1 MIKIWLEQG
10 IGGHRTFALR
20 AVFAMAL
27 LISAGLATA
36 ATRDMER
43 WDAKYGTDEYI
54 LGKSPISFL
63 EANVHL
69 LPKGKALDL
78 AMGEGRNGV
87 YLATQ
92 GFQVTGLDISEK
104 GLEKARKL
112 AAEKNVTIETKVV
125 DLESHQLERNAYD
138 VVLCIYYLQR
148 DLVPQI
154 KQALKPGG
162 MVVIETYNVDY
173 LKYNSRFNKQFMI
186 ETNELLDW
194 FKDFKVIRYQAV
206 DDGKTAFASIIA
218 QKP

>member
-1 MIKIWLEQG
+1 MIRGMFL
-10 IGGHRTFALR
+10 
-20 AVFAMAL
+20 AMAL
-27 LISAGLATA
+27 LISAGAATA
-36 ATRDMER
+36 ATRDKER

-54 LGKSPISFL
+54 LGKSPILFL
-63 EANVHL
+63 EANVRL

-154 KQALKPGG
+154 KEALKPGG
-162 MVVIETYNVDY
+162 MVVVETYNVDY
-173 LKYNSRFNKQFMI
+173 LKYNSRFNKQFLI
-186 ETNELLDW
+186 EPKELLDW
-194 FKDFKVIRYQAV
+194 FKDFKVIRYQVV
-206 DDGKTAFASIIA
+206 DDGKTAFSSIIA

>member
-1 MIKIWLEQG
+1 MIRVRLDQG
-10 IGGHRTFALR
+10 TGGRRRFAFL

-27 LISAGLATA
+27 LVSAGLAAA
-36 ATRDMER
+36 ATRDKER

-54 LGKSPISFL
+54 LGKAPISFL

-173 LKYNSRFNKQFMI
+173 LKYNSRFNKQFLI
-186 ETNELLDW
+186 EPNELLEW
-194 FKDFKVIRYQAV
+194 FRDFKVIRYQAV
-206 DDGKTAFASIIA
+206 DDGETAFSSIIA

>member
-1 MIKIWLEQG
+1 MSKASRVMFAF
-10 IGGHRTFALR
+10 RTLC
-20 AVFAMAL
+20 AMAL
-27 LISAGLATA
+27 LICAGPASA
-36 ATRDMER
+36 ATKDRER
-43 WDAKYGTDEYI
+43 WDTKYGADEYI
-54 LGKSPISFL
+54 LGKAPIAFL

-112 AAEKNVTIETKVV
+112 AAEKNVTIETKAV
-125 DLESHQLERNAYD
+125 DLENHRLEPDTYD

-148 DLVPQI
+148 DLIPQI
-154 KQALKPGG
+154 KHALKPGG
-162 MVVIETYNVDY
+162 MVVIETYNVDH
-173 LKYNSRFNKQFMI
+173 LKHNVRFNPQYLI
-186 ETNELLDW
+186 EPNELLEW
-194 FKDFKVIRYQAV
+194 FKDFKVLRFQAV
-206 DDGKTAFASIIA
+206 DDGKTAYSSILA